1 MSIERNV
8 FSTRDR
14 LAQALADA
22 VVDNLNAGLD
32 ERGAAALAV
41 SGGSTPKQF
50 FQTLAARQDVDWE
63 NVTIT
68 LVDER
73 WVHESSDRSNAGLV
87 KDNLLAGPAA
97 QAVFVPLYSG
107 GDEPD
112 AGAIARTNER
122 FGQVPMPFDAVI
134 LGMGN
139 DGHTASFFPG
149 GDTLTDALS
158 AEGPAMG
165 IKAPGAGEP
174 RVTLTLPTLL
184 KTRAL
189 YLHIEGDEK
198 AQTLDKAL
206 ETGPVTSMPVRAVL
220 SQSHVPISLYWCP

>member
-68 LVDER
+68 LVDD
-73 WVHESSDRSNAGLV
+73 VGHTSVYNAFAAG
-87 KDNLLAGPAA
+87 DITAGPQLAIRAA
-97 QAVFVPLYSG
+97 ADGAVTALAIHKSLLP
-107 GDEPD
+107 DE
-112 AGAIARTNER
+112 RR
-122 FGQVPMPFDAVI
+122 MPPREPAAE
-134 LGMGN
+134 
-139 DGHTASFFPG
+139 TA
-149 GDTLTDALS
+149 
-158 AEGPAMG
+158 AEGA
-165 IKAPGAGEP
+165 AA
-174 RVTLTLPTLL
+174 
-184 KTRAL
+184 
-189 YLHIEGDEK
+189 
-198 AQTLDKAL
+198 
-206 ETGPVTSMPVRAVL
+206 TSAA
-220 SQSHVPISLYWCP
+220 